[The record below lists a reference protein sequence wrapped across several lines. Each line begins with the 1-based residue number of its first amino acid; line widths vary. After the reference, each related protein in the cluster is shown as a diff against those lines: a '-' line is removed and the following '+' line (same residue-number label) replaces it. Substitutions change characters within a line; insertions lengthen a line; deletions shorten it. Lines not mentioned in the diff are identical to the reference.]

1 MALPNFIELPNG
13 NLLKTQL
20 INGITKNGD
29 SSICFLHERLSEG
42 DRNAFTMRLDSP
54 AERDAFFNKLS
65 ARLLADHQ
73 GGLGEPLP
81 KGQLCLNDIA
91 MICHEATEAICEVY
105 NDQQPDDVDSEW
117 WQESSIMEGILF
129 ALNNPEATPRNH
141 HDQQCA
147 KKDAEL
153 WVFGKEMNAELK
165 THPYLVMYAELP
177 KHQQVKYAVFQA
189 LVKKLG
195 VLLDKPLLEAV
206 GDKVRINP
214 SANWRPLNQ

>member
-1 MALPNFIELPNG
+1 MAMPNFIELPDG
-13 NLLKTQL
+13 DLLKTDL
-20 INGITKNGD
+20 IKSVVKHGEN
-29 SSICFLHERLSEG
+29 SLE
-42 DRNAFTMRLDSP
+42 
-54 AERDAFFNKLS
+54 FF
-65 ARLLADHQ
+65 
-73 GGLGEPLP
+73 
-81 KGQLCLNDIA
+81 
-91 MICHEATEAICEVY
+91 HEATEAICEVY